1 MAADMENIK
10 ADEAKMKKINS
21 LYEGEDSYLIFSINE
36 ERYTLKGSGILQII
50 NEPKIR
56 KLPFVPSFIEGI
68 INVHGTPYAAVNTLK
83 MNNEKDSNV
92 SGTNYIVLKRND
104 DQFSIHVSNIELFF
118 EPEKEDIQEGKVRYK
133 QNFIPIFEADKIEEK
148 LVKALSKE
156 VL

>member
-56 KLPFVPSFIEGI
+56 IR
-68 INVHGTPYAAVNTLK
+68 T
-83 MNNEKDSNV
+83 
-92 SGTNYIVLKRND
+92 
-104 DQFSIHVSNIELFF
+104 
-118 EPEKEDIQEGKVRYK
+118 
-133 QNFIPIFEADKIEEK
+133 
-148 LVKALSKE
+148 
-156 VL
+156 